1 MPQRLQPII
10 PTLARELL
18 VEPSS
23 TFIGKRKRTPD
34 DNTEGTQDNVD
45 DPGDHEGKDG
55 PKLSAPDTKRVKIWD
70 GKSLNCG
77 LPSSVPTQG
86 ILSRT
91 HIDAG
96 VRISQVNP
104 SLDLNMST
112 VPPEAS
118 ILPDSNLPM
127 IVVESSQLVSGVEFQ
142 AAFPSQ
148 DIPPDSMQ
156 RQRPI
161 PDVVDLVRS
170 SPVASSSNGST
181 HSITLDSINKY
192 ESFESIPVTDSTCPN
207 PTQNVSY
214 VAPAISLD
222 HMASA
227 SVYPYPEVDIVSK
240 SSFRTVLGEQLNP
253 NSEEIGEDNN
263 GQVEEC
269 APLRESII
277 DNAMEEEQMEEQEKH
292 NGGITHMETSNR
304 LTIFEDNPS
313 IPNQIR
319 ELEGDD
325 NEDNEHEESEKS
337 DEDEDNEDE
346 REDEGNKAFVGNAM
360 SIACSTID
368 LEEEEVTCPRSCEYE
383 IADFDSDMNP
393 VEFDYD
399 YHYSG
404 DYSQSPNGTAAEMIN
419 GFLDTV
425 VSEEDE
431 DNEDNEEEEEDNKE
445 DEEDNEE
452 DNEEDE
458 EDEEDNEEDNEE
470 EEDNEDNEDEE
481 EDRDDDTSGTGMDQM
496 LARGPIT
503 VAFEEKDETES
514 CTYEEAFQHH
524 AFVEDHEMDGE
535 EYADEEEKEN
545 YVEDYNMGG
554 EDQFA
559 EAQEEE
565 GDNVEHYNM
574 VGEEYAE
581 EEEDYV
587 KDHEMSGEDQYAE
600 EEEEEEEKEEEEEE
614 DQYAEEEEEE
624 EEGEQGEQQEEEER
638 CRPEEASQCPA
649 YVEDRDYTMD
659 GQDQYADDESEG
671 SDDEDIVMRDESSN
685 IHDTSRKATV
695 EDASE
700 EDDLYPAMHL
710 HSGEEEEE
718 EEEEGEQGE
727 QQEEEERCR
736 PEEASQRP
744 AYVEDRDYTM
754 DGQDQYADDESEDS
768 DDEDIVMRD
777 ESSNIHDTSRK
788 ATVEDASEE
797 DDLYPAMHSHSGEQW
812 DTASF
817 FSTSPPKMPFETT
830 YVEIDEE
837 VGSKVD
843 NIVDNP
849 DQETVLWMRDEIQE
863 LIRTQIRTKEMLSIL

>member
-1 MPQRLQPII
+1 MSGIQAWTIPLDDSSQLNDPCQTIMPQRLQPII

-91 HIDAG
+91 HIDGQLRLLLPIVIFRSQCIPAG

-142 AAFPSQ
+142 AGKSQCLFHDSEIFNFDLAMLPAFPSQ

-292 NGGITHMETSNR
+292 NGG
-304 LTIFEDNPS
+304 
-313 IPNQIR
+313 
-319 ELEGDD
+319 
-325 NEDNEHEESEKS
+325 
-337 DEDEDNEDE
+337 
-346 REDEGNKAFVGNAM
+346 M
-360 SIACSTID
+360 SISGS
-368 LEEEEVTCPRSCEYE
+368 LV
-383 IADFDSDMNP
+383 FD
-393 VEFDYD
+393 
-399 YHYSG
+399 G
-404 DYSQSPNGTAAEMIN
+404 I
-419 GFLDTV
+419 
-425 VSEEDE
+425 
-431 DNEDNEEEEEDNKE
+431 
-445 DEEDNEE
+445 
-452 DNEEDE
+452 
-458 EDEEDNEEDNEE
+458 
-470 EEDNEDNEDEE
+470 
-481 EDRDDDTSGTGMDQM
+481 
-496 LARGPIT
+496 
-503 VAFEEKDETES
+503 
-514 CTYEEAFQHH
+514 
-524 AFVEDHEMDGE
+524 
-535 EYADEEEKEN
+535 
-545 YVEDYNMGG
+545 
-554 EDQFA
+554 
-559 EAQEEE
+559 
-565 GDNVEHYNM
+565 
-574 VGEEYAE
+574 
-581 EEEDYV
+581 
-587 KDHEMSGEDQYAE
+587 
-600 EEEEEEEKEEEEEE
+600 
-614 DQYAEEEEEE
+614 
-624 EEGEQGEQQEEEER
+624 
-638 CRPEEASQCPA
+638 
-649 YVEDRDYTMD
+649 
-659 GQDQYADDESEG
+659 
-671 SDDEDIVMRDESSN
+671 
-685 IHDTSRKATV
+685 
-695 EDASE
+695 
-700 EDDLYPAMHL
+700 
-710 HSGEEEEE
+710 
-718 EEEEGEQGE
+718 
-727 QQEEEERCR
+727 
-736 PEEASQRP
+736 
-744 AYVEDRDYTM
+744 
-754 DGQDQYADDESEDS
+754 
-768 DDEDIVMRD
+768 
-777 ESSNIHDTSRK
+777 
-788 ATVEDASEE
+788 
-797 DDLYPAMHSHSGEQW
+797 
-812 DTASF
+812 
-817 FSTSPPKMPFETT
+817 
-830 YVEIDEE
+830 
-837 VGSKVD
+837 
-843 NIVDNP
+843 
-849 DQETVLWMRDEIQE
+849 
-863 LIRTQIRTKEMLSIL
+863 